1 MANKDNYKLPKYIRL
16 GKTASSQEAR
26 TPNGLSKGR
35 VRTNLQD
42 INWTPTKLTMTII
55 ALSIPYL
62 IAVIG
67 SFLSGN
73 SMVGLIFIGLGALVI
88 GMYLLLRYIERS
100 DF

>member
-42 INWTPTKLTMTII
+42 INWTPTK
-55 ALSIPYL
+55 
-62 IAVIG
+62 
-67 SFLSGN
+67 
-73 SMVGLIFIGLGALVI
+73 
-88 GMYLLLRYIERS
+88 
-100 DF
+100 